1 MIPMSGGT
9 QIWVACGAT
18 DMRKGYDGLAM
29 LVQEVLKKSPHS
41 GQMFVFRGKRADR
54 IKILWWDGTGLC
66 LYAKRLERG
75 RFVWPL
81 TREGAAMLTPA
92 QLSMLCEG
100 IDWRVPV
107 RTGAPSDAP
116 RRAG

>member
-1 MIPMSGGT
+1 MGGMDASPA
-9 QIWVACGAT
+9 QNAA
-18 DMRKGYDGLAM
+18 LHP
-29 LVQEVLKKSPHS
+29 KSLHS
-41 GQMFVFRGKRADR
+41 QLR
-54 IKILWWDGTGLC
+54 
-66 LYAKRLERG
+66 YKRLERG

-107 RTGAPSDAP
+107 RTDAP
-116 RRAG
+116 RDVPMRAG